1 MEPHHLNIFNPSSH
15 KNHLRIGKNMKG
27 IILAGGTGSRLWPLS
42 RKQYPKQFLKL
53 GSTSLFQN
61 TVLRCLKV
69 SNTSEIFIVTN
80 EAQKFLVLG
89 QLEEIKCNIPK
100 DNVLIEPMGKNTL
113 PAICFGV
120 CEIVKRFGKSVVGVF
135 SSDHILDE
143 NAMDSIASAQ
153 NLVCDYIVTF
163 GVVPD
168 SPHTGYGYIKTGP
181 AAGNGFK
188 VAGFKEK
195 PGYET
200 AKRYKDEGYLWNSG
214 MFLFDTD
221 LFSAELA
228 LHAPEFID
236 VFSPGRDIMDAY
248 EAMPAISIDYGIME
262 KSDRVAVV
270 RLDHEWSDMGNFD
283 AMYNEFEKD
292 GDGNVVHDCDNASLD
307 SRGNLIYSEKNKIV
321 SLIDVDD
328 MVVVDTPDAL
338 LVCPRASSQK
348 VKEVVDSLNVDGDER
363 ADLHRT
369 VYRPWGSYTI
379 LEDSERHKIKNIM
392 VLPEKKLSMQLH
404 HHRSEHWVVVNG
416 MACVQVDGKQ
426 YFLRQGE
433 STFIKAGI
441 KHRLSN
447 PGKIALEII
456 EVQLGEY
463 VGEDDIVRFDDEYG
477 REQMET

>member
-1 MEPHHLNIFNPSSH
+1 MKSSI
-15 KNHLRIGKNMKG
+15 KKG
-27 IILAGGTGSRLWPLS
+27 DSIIKSIILAGGSGARLWPLS

-53 GSTSLFQN
+53 GDTSLFQN
-61 TVLRCLKV
+61 TVLRCLNISDV
-69 SNTSEIFIVTN
+69 SEIFIVTN
-80 EAQKFLVLG
+80 ESQKFLVLG
-89 QLEEIKCNIPK
+89 QLEEIKCSIPK

-120 CEIVKRFGKSVVGVF
+120 HEVEKRFGRSVVGVF

-143 NAMDSIASAQ
+143 RAMGSIGDAHKLA
-153 NLVCDYIVTF
+153 CDHIVTF
-163 GVVPD
+163 GIVPS
-168 SPHTGYGYIKTGP
+168 SPHIGYGYIKPGVVV
-181 AAGNGFK
+181 GNGFK
-188 VAGFKEK
+188 VAEFKEK
-195 PGYET
+195 PGYDV
-200 AKRYKDEGYLWNSG
+200 AKGYVDEGYLWNSG

-221 LFSAELA
+221 VFSSELA
-228 LHAPEFID
+228 LHAPEFVD
-236 VFSPGRDIMDAY
+236 AFSDGRDIAGAF
-248 EAMPAISIDYGIME
+248 EEMPAISIDYGIME
-262 KSDRVAVV
+262 KSKRIAVV
-270 RLDHEWSDMGNFD
+270 RLDYDWSDMGNFD
-283 AMYNEFEKD
+283 AMYNELEKN
-292 GDGNVVHDCDNASLD
+292 GGGNAVHDCDNVSID
-307 SRGNLIYSEKNKIV
+307 STGNLIYSTKKKVV

-348 VKEVVDSLNVDGDER
+348 VKDVVDTLKASGDAR

-392 VLPEKKLSMQLH
+392 VLSEKKLSVQLH
-404 HHRSEHWVVVNG
+404 HHRSEHWVVVKG
-416 MACVQVDGKQ
+416 MACVEVDGEK

-433 STFIKAGI
+433 STFIRAGI

-447 PGKIALEII
+447 PGQIALEII

-477 REQMET
+477 RV

>member
-1 MEPHHLNIFNPSSH
+1 MKSSI
-15 KNHLRIGKNMKG
+15 KKG
-27 IILAGGTGSRLWPLS
+27 DSIIKSIILAGGSGARLWPLS

-53 GSTSLFQN
+53 GDTSLFQN
-61 TVLRCLKV
+61 TVLRCLNISDV
-69 SNTSEIFIVTN
+69 SEIFIVTN
-80 EAQKFLVLG
+80 ESQKFLVLG
-89 QLEEIKCNIPK
+89 QLEEIKCSIPK

-120 CEIVKRFGKSVVGVF
+120 HEVEKRFGRSVVGVF

-143 NAMDSIASAQ
+143 RAMGSIGDAQ
-153 NLVCDYIVTF
+153 NLACDHIVTF
-163 GVVPD
+163 GIVPS
-168 SPHTGYGYIKTGP
+168 SPHIGYGYIKPGVVV
-181 AAGNGFK
+181 GNGFK
-188 VAGFKEK
+188 VAEFKEK
-195 PGYET
+195 PGYDV
-200 AKRYKDEGYLWNSG
+200 AKGYVDEGYLWNSG

-221 LFSAELA
+221 VFSSELA
-228 LHAPEFID
+228 LHAPEFVD
-236 VFSPGRDIMDAY
+236 AFSDGRDIAGAF
-248 EAMPAISIDYGIME
+248 EEMPAISIDYGIME
-262 KSDRVAVV
+262 KSKRIAVV
-270 RLDHEWSDMGNFD
+270 RLDYDWSDMGNFD
-283 AMYNEFEKD
+283 AMYNELEKN
-292 GDGNVVHDCDNASLD
+292 GGGNAVHDCDNVSLD
-307 SRGNLIYSEKNKIV
+307 STGNLIYSTKKKVV

-348 VKEVVDSLNVDGDER
+348 VKDVVDTLKASGDAR

-392 VLPEKKLSMQLH
+392 VLSEKKLSVQLH
-404 HHRSEHWVVVNG
+404 HHRSEHWVVVKG
-416 MACVQVDGKQ
+416 MACVEVDGEK

-433 STFIKAGI
+433 STFIRAGI

-447 PGKIALEII
+447 PGQIALEII

-477 REQMET
+477 RA